1 MRIEQLEY
9 LLKISQM
16 NTMTHAANALH
27 ISQPS
32 LSEAIKRLENELDI
46 TLLERHHQGVS
57 LTEAGE
63 CVVHTA
69 ERIFEELYIMQ
80 HQLDAIKKQ
89 SPQALK
95 TISLDVTPFLGNTY
109 LFQFWRHCQDVHH
122 WDIKIELYDAQKI
135 LDRIIAGISSIGI
148 ILIEEQYLQEI
159 SRKHPDLCFH
169 RLLFGHLQ
177 AFFSENHPL
186 EAYKTIPVE
195 ELLKY
200 PLLFLKN
207 DCIPLQAIL
216 KNQCKEVPNSLIES
230 DIYILPQHFIKN
242 KLGVSLISSIL
253 LEYFPKFP
261 FDLQQ
266 TVVKDI
272 SLYISSDLYV
282 VMDGEFANTKNG
294 DLFYREITNYFEKN
308 YNQQM

>member
-32 LSEAIKRLENELDI
+32 LSESMKRLEEELNV
-46 TLLERHHQGVS
+46 TLLERHHQGVA

-69 ERIFEELYIMQ
+69 ERIFEELGNMQ
-80 HQLDAIKKQ
+80 RQLDAIRAHTPQ
-89 SPQALK
+89 SLK
-95 TISLDVTPFLGNTY
+95 TITLDVTPFLGNTY
-109 LFQFWRHCQDVHH
+109 LFQFWRHCQERLH
-122 WDIKIELYDAQKI
+122 WDIKIELYDAKKI
-135 LDRIIAGISSIGI
+135 LNRIISGVSSVGI
-148 ILIEEQYLQEI
+148 ILIEEHYLQQI
-159 SRKHPDLCFH
+159 ARTHPTLCFH
-169 RLLFGHLQ
+169 RLRFGHLQ

-186 EAYKTIPVE
+186 EAYQTIPVSQ
-195 ELLKY
+195 LIAY

-216 KNQCKEVPNSLIES
+216 KESCPNTPLSLIES

-253 LEYFPKFP
+253 LEYFPEHP
-261 FDLQQ
+261 FDLGH

-282 VMDGEFANTKNG
+282 VMDKDFADTKNG
-294 DLFYREITNYFEKN
+294 KLFQETINHYFQTY
-308 YNQQM
+308 YNN

>member
-32 LSEAIKRLENELDI
+32 LSESIKRLEKELDV
-46 TLLERHHQGVS
+46 TLLERHHQGVA

-69 ERIFEELYIMQ
+69 ERIFEELHIMQ
-80 HQLDAIKKQ
+80 HQLDAIKKRT
-89 SPQALK
+89 PQPFK
-95 TISLDVTPFLGNTY
+95 TIALDVTPFLGNTY
-109 LFQFWRHCQDVHH
+109 LFQFWRHCQDVRH

-148 ILIEEQYLQEI
+148 ILIEEHHLQEI
-159 SRKHPDLCFH
+159 SRKHPNLSFH
-169 RLLFGHLQ
+169 RLRFGHLQ
-177 AFFSENHPL
+177 AFFAENHPL

-195 ELLKY
+195 ELIKY

-207 DCIPLQAIL
+207 DCIPLQTIL
-216 KNQCKEVPNSLIES
+216 KKHCKTAPASLIES

-253 LEYFPKFP
+253 LEYFPKAP
-261 FDLQQ
+261 FDLQH
-266 TVVKDI
+266 TVVRDT

-282 VMDGEFANTKNG
+282 VMDAEFATTKNG
-294 DLFYREITNYFEKN
+294 ELFYQEITHYFTKY
-308 YNQQM
+308 YNQ